1 MKHWQQ
7 YNSTEQLQ
15 ILDITSAETNLP
27 RLAIEKDWWVTMT
40 LKALSNTQFSHL
52 MSFKGG
58 TSLSKGWRLIDR
70 FSEDIDIALKREDRF
85 AISGTSNSQLAKA
98 RRTARHYII
107 RELPD
112 DLQASLSSLDI
123 SDFSIESE

>member
-7 YNSTEQLQ
+7 YNSTEKLQ

-58 TSLSKGWRLIDR
+58 T
-70 FSEDIDIALKREDRF
+70 ALYH
-85 AISGTSNSQLAKA
+85 T
-98 RRTARHYII
+98 
-107 RELPD
+107 
-112 DLQASLSSLDI
+112 
-123 SDFSIESE
+123 